1 MIRRYLA
8 LVVAVTLAAIALV
21 NPMNFELQL
30 GQKNPT
36 IETTVQA
43 RDLTLICPGAL
54 FQSGGTSGTSLKN
67 TRAGSAALV
76 GALTNAQLTL
86 LGGPIGGRIVEP
98 KSFTA
103 LDPSGV
109 AAQGSALLNV
119 AQAQLVQ
126 AKNLSGL
133 ASANCMR
140 PVSDAWLV
148 GGDTTVGR
156 ETIIILTNPTEVDS
170 TVDLQ
175 ILGSGGY
182 ISAPG
187 LSSISVPA
195 GKTTV
200 IPVSSLAP
208 NLSTFSIHVSSVGGA
223 LGAWLQQRTIRSL
236 ITGGVDYVTPSIDA
250 AKSLVIPGIYLRGTS
265 DSERFIS
272 KHEDYADLRP
282 MLRLSNAGDS
292 DANVTAQ
299 ILGANSKTF
308 GTVVQKTVP
317 AHSTVDVVIKGLED
331 GDYFSIVDSSKPIR
345 ASMRIAR
352 TKHIQNDFAWL
363 LASDAFTAERA
374 VSTPEGSVS
383 KLALVNA
390 GDAPAVVSVRSGGST
405 SSYTI
410 KPKSTASVVVPAK
423 ASTFVSSTE
432 PISANVVIDIN
443 GYLAVVGVLDYKNL
457 GGTVSITVR

>member
-1 MIRRYLA
+1 
-8 LVVAVTLAAIALV
+8 
-21 NPMNFELQL
+21 
-30 GQKNPT
+30 
-36 IETTVQA
+36 
-43 RDLTLICPGAL
+43 
-54 FQSGGTSGTSLKN
+54 
-67 TRAGSAALV
+67 
-76 GALTNAQLTL
+76 
-86 LGGPIGGRIVEP
+86 
-98 KSFTA
+98 
-103 LDPSGV
+103 
-109 AAQGSALLNV
+109 
-119 AQAQLVQ
+119 
-126 AKNLSGL
+126 
-133 ASANCMR
+133 
-140 PVSDAWLV
+140 
-148 GGDTTVGR
+148 
-156 ETIIILTNPTEVDS
+156 
-170 TVDLQ
+170 
-175 ILGSGGY
+175 
-182 ISAPG
+182 
-187 LSSISVPA
+187 
-195 GKTTV
+195 
-200 IPVSSLAP
+200 
-208 NLSTFSIHVSSVGGA
+208 
-223 LGAWLQQRTIRSL
+223 
-236 ITGGVDYVTPSIDA
+236 
-250 AKSLVIPGIYLRGTS
+250 
-265 DSERFIS
+265 
-272 KHEDYADLRP
+272 

-363 LASDAFTAERA
+363 LASDPFTAEGA